1 MLRGRINRKTKIQH
15 LSFICRRIID
25 EKVYFAAIILNRSML
40 CENHIYTVNGN
51 SEITVTVINGNKY
64 VTLVDNL
71 MWHIMSCTLLKS

>member
-1 MLRGRINRKTKIQH
+1 
-15 LSFICRRIID
+15 
-25 EKVYFAAIILNRSML
+25 ML

-71 MWHIMSCTLLKS
+71 MWHIMSCTLLKSKSLTLILFNTNWYICFH